1 MLKEI
6 SEAQPTVGK
15 LGMPETG
22 NAVSGSETPGEASV
36 DHKNIRY

>member
-15 LGMPETG
+15 LEMPETG
-22 NAVSGSETPGEASV
+22 NAVSGSETPGDSTV
-36 DHKNIRY
+36 D